1 LPAKN
6 RKTGLEIRGKLQN
19 LGIIRK
25 TGHEHFS
32 GSIVFPII
40 DEQENITE
48 VYGRK
53 IRDNLRS
60 GTAYHL
66 YLPGP
71 HAGALNIKNILAAK
85 EIILC
90 ESIIDALTF
99 WTYGFENVTA
109 SYGVEGFTQEI
120 LDKLVEIHPEKV
132 LIAYDRDLAGDKA
145 AKKVAA
151 KLSEHGIES
160 YRINFPKDMDAN
172 QYAIET
178 KNPTKSLARVI
189 RNAYWLGG
197 SRKKAAKKESKI
209 APVKQDALKTD
220 TSFLNAKEDF
230 QIEQKTNEIKIEF
243 GNRKYRIRG
252 MQRNMSFDVLKINL
266 LVKIEDAFYVDTLDL
281 YSARQRAGYIKQ
293 TAKELNLKEDVIKK
307 DLGKLL
313 LKLEEIQEENIN
325 RVLAPKEKKPILTEE
340 ERKQALAFLKNP
352 NLLDKILQDFDTCG
366 VIGETSNKLIG
377 YLATISRKLTNP
389 LAVIIQSSS
398 AAGKTALMESI
409 LAFIPEEEKVKYSAI
424 TGQSLFYM
432 KETDLKNKV
441 LAIVEEEGAEKASY
455 ALKLLQSEGEITIA
469 STGKDATNGRL
480 TTHEY
485 RVEGPVMILLTTTA
499 IEIDEELLNRCIVL
513 TVNEDRKQT
522 KAIHKRQREKETLK
536 GLLAMQDKSLILK
549 THKNAHRLLR
559 PILVANPYAEELTF
573 IDDKTRCRRD
583 HVKYLTLIR
592 TIALL
597 HQYQRPVKRVLHNDQ
612 EVRYIEVTI
621 QDMEVANK
629 LAHEILGR
637 TLDEL
642 APQTRRLLLL
652 LKEMVTKRSKV
663 LKMDFMDYRFTR
675 REIRDYTGFG
685 YEQVRIHLDRLVNL
699 EYVLVHRGGRGQSF
713 VYELLYNG
721 PDEEKKPFLMGLID
735 VEKLKNKSMTKSLL

>member
-1 LPAKN
+1 MPRIPEKTLEKIKREVSIQSLVEAKGIKLTPHGKNLIGLCPFHDDKDPSLVITPDKNLWHCLGACQIGGSVIDWVMQAEGVSFRHAAEILLNNPKVLAEGNTGITKCGTVRKLSSPVKIQATDQEALKQVVEYYHETLKNNPEGMEYLRKRGLIHPELINKFKLGYSNRTLGFRLPAKN

-352 NLLDKILQDFDTCG
+352 NLIF
-366 VIGETSNKLIG
+366 
-377 YLATISRKLTNP
+377 
-389 LAVIIQSSS
+389 
-398 AAGKTALMESI
+398 
-409 LAFIPEEEKVKYSAI
+409 
-424 TGQSLFYM
+424 
-432 KETDLKNKV
+432 
-441 LAIVEEEGAEKASY
+441 
-455 ALKLLQSEGEITIA
+455 
-469 STGKDATNGRL
+469 
-480 TTHEY
+480 
-485 RVEGPVMILLTTTA
+485 
-499 IEIDEELLNRCIVL
+499 
-513 TVNEDRKQT
+513 
-522 KAIHKRQREKETLK
+522 
-536 GLLAMQDKSLILK
+536 
-549 THKNAHRLLR
+549 
-559 PILVANPYAEELTF
+559 
-573 IDDKTRCRRD
+573 
-583 HVKYLTLIR
+583 
-592 TIALL
+592 
-597 HQYQRPVKRVLHNDQ
+597 
-612 EVRYIEVTI
+612 
-621 QDMEVANK
+621 
-629 LAHEILGR
+629 
-637 TLDEL
+637 
-642 APQTRRLLLL
+642 
-652 LKEMVTKRSKV
+652 
-663 LKMDFMDYRFTR
+663 
-675 REIRDYTGFG
+675 
-685 YEQVRIHLDRLVNL
+685 
-699 EYVLVHRGGRGQSF
+699 
-713 VYELLYNG
+713 
-721 PDEEKKPFLMGLID
+721 
-735 VEKLKNKSMTKSLL
+735 